1 MIDLLEQ
8 LFPNSKYREVY
19 LKNDPRAQKLG
30 TSHKAPMNNRIL
42 TYDEIKGTKNRI
54 GWIVPE
60 GYTVIDI
67 DNKPVSK
74 KVQKLLMGEGIDT
87 VIFETEHGCHFIFK
101 SIPGIFQ
108 TQGSFCRLGFKLD
121 TRSNASGYIVI
132 PYNDPDRRVITTAN
146 YIPDLPQY
154 LLPEKIDFPDMSLV
168 VEGERNGKLF
178 EFMTKLKYLK
188 NIDLDQIKQCVRLC
202 NQYILDKPLPEK
214 ELERTVLSDKNL
226 ERGVDVTKISSNTI
240 AIELLKE
247 LKVVTTNQGMYMY
260 NGKYYEYCDDYQLA
274 RYIHARYAEF
284 GETKRNEVIEFIK
297 LKTYIQQND
306 INSDWR
312 KITVR
317 NGILNLITGE
327 LTDFD
332 PQNITTRYV
341 DVEFI
346 PSCHPSERIDN
357 FINGLSGYT
366 PGIPD
371 EDQTIAVEKRNKLYE
386 FIGYCLVSRNK
397 FQKVFF
403 LLGPGATGKSTF
415 LELVRKLLGPN
426 NCSAL
431 SMQDL
436 ESTFMPAQLKDKMVN
451 IGDDISMNTLL
462 DGAVIKILCGTLPIM
477 VQQKYEKPYELVNE
491 AKFIFSCNKMPM
503 FKDHSDGLYRRLEII
518 EITNRVPPDKRNSNL
533 IEQFTHE
540 DLQYLLW
547 RSFVAINSAL
557 VNDKLIDTVCCQEA
571 LEKFRTQSSTLL
583 SFVKGG
589 ESINYGKTAIQ
600 LDTKQ
605 SFIGASIAKKYR
617 EYALWCQD
625 YGRSK
630 QSLEN
635 FVENVCS
642 EFGLIISKGKFYDDP
657 DKSDSPT
664 LGKP

>member
-1 MIDLLEQ
+1 MIDLIEQ
-8 LFPNSKYREVY
+8 LFPNSKYREVF

-30 TSHKAPMNNRIL
+30 TSHKAPINNKVL
-42 TYDEIKGTKNRI
+42 SYLEIKDTPNRI

-67 DNKPVSK
+67 DDKQIAH

-87 VIFETEHGCHFIFK
+87 IIFETEHGCHFVFR
-101 SIPGIFQ
+101 SIPGVFQ

-121 TRSNASGYIVI
+121 TRSNASGYIVL
-132 PYNDPDRRVITTAN
+132 PYNDPDRRVITTTN

-154 LLPEKIDFPDMSLV
+154 LLPERIDFPDMNKV

-188 NIDLDQIKQCVRLC
+188 NITIDQIKQCVILC
-202 NQYILDKPLPEK
+202 NRYILDKPLTDK
-214 ELERTVLSDKNL
+214 ELEKTVLSDKNL
-226 ERGVDVTKISSNTI
+226 ERGADVTKISPNTI

-247 LKVVTTNQGMYMY
+247 LKLVTTNQGMYMY
-260 NGKYYEYCDDYQLA
+260 NGKYYEPCDDYQLA

-297 LKTYIQQND
+297 LKTYVQQDD

-317 NGILNLITGE
+317 NGVLNLMTGE
-327 LTDFD
+327 LSDFD
-332 PQNITTRYV
+332 SNYITTRYV

-346 PSCHPSERIDN
+346 PSCATSERIEN

-366 PGIPD
+366 VGIPD
-371 EDQTIAVEKRNKLYE
+371 SEQQSAAEKKNKLYE

-397 FQKVFF
+397 FQKIFF

-415 LELVRKLLGPN
+415 LELVRKLFGPH
-426 NCSAL
+426 NCAAL

-436 ESTFMPAQLKDKMVN
+436 EATFMPAQLKDKMVN

-462 DGAVIKILCGTLPIM
+462 DGAIIKILCGTLPIM
-477 VQQKYEKPYELVNE
+477 VQQKYEKPYEMVNE

-503 FKDHSDGLYRRLEII
+503 FKDHSDGLYRRLEIL
-518 EITNRVPPDKRNSNL
+518 EITNRVAPDKRDSNL
-533 IEQFTHE
+533 IERFTHE

-557 VNDKLIDTVCCQEA
+557 INDKLIDTICCQEA

-583 SFVKGG
+583 SFIKGG
-589 ESINYGKTAIQ
+589 EAVNYSKTSEE
-600 LDTKQ
+600 LEVKKG
-605 SFIGASIAKKYR
+605 FIGASIARKYHD
-617 EYALWCQD
+617 YVVWCQE
-625 YGRSK
+625 YGKSR

-635 FVENVCS
+635 FVDNICS
-642 EFGLIISKGKFYDDP
+642 EFNLAISKGKFIEP
-657 DKSDSPT
+657 QKS
-664 LGKP
+664 

>member
-1 MIDLLEQ
+1 MIDLIEQ
-8 LFPNSKYREVY
+8 LFPNSKYREVF

-30 TSHKAPMNNRIL
+30 TSHKAPINNKVL
-42 TYDEIKGTKNRI
+42 SYLEIKDTSNRI

-67 DNKPVSK
+67 DDKQIAH

-87 VIFETEHGCHFIFK
+87 IIFETEHGCHFVFR
-101 SIPGIFQ
+101 SIPGVFQ

-121 TRSNASGYIVI
+121 TRSNASGYIVL
-132 PYNDPDRRVITTAN
+132 PYNDPDRRVITTTN

-154 LLPEKIDFPDMSLV
+154 LLPERIDFPDMNKV

-188 NIDLDQIKQCVRLC
+188 NITIDQIKQCVILC
-202 NQYILDKPLPEK
+202 NRYILDKPLTDK
-214 ELERTVLSDKNL
+214 ELEKTVLSDKNL
-226 ERGVDVTKISSNTI
+226 ERGADVTKISPNTI

-247 LKVVTTNQGMYMY
+247 LKLVTTNQGMYMY
-260 NGKYYEYCDDYQLA
+260 NGKYYEPCDDYQLA

-297 LKTYIQQND
+297 LKTYVQQDD

-317 NGILNLITGE
+317 NGVLNLMTGE
-327 LTDFD
+327 LSDFD
-332 PQNITTRYV
+332 SDYITTRYV

-346 PSCHPSERIDN
+346 PSCANSERIEN

-366 PGIPD
+366 VGIPD
-371 EDQTIAVEKRNKLYE
+371 SEQQSAAEKKNKLYE

-397 FQKVFF
+397 FQKIFF

-415 LELVRKLLGPN
+415 LELVRKLFGPH
-426 NCSAL
+426 NCAAL

-436 ESTFMPAQLKDKMVN
+436 EATFMPAQLKDKMVN

-477 VQQKYEKPYELVNE
+477 VQQKYEKPYEMVNE

-503 FKDHSDGLYRRLEII
+503 FKDHSDGLYRRLEIL
-518 EITNRVPPDKRNSNL
+518 EITNRVAPDKRDSNL
-533 IEQFTHE
+533 IERFTHE

-557 VNDKLIDTVCCQEA
+557 INDKLIDTICCQEA

-583 SFVKGG
+583 SFIKGG
-589 ESINYGKTAIQ
+589 EAVNYSKTSEE
-600 LDTKQ
+600 LEVKKG
-605 SFIGASIAKKYR
+605 FIGASIARKYHD
-617 EYALWCQD
+617 YVVWCQE
-625 YGRSK
+625 YGKSR

-635 FVENVCS
+635 FVDNICS
-642 EFGLIISKGKFYDDP
+642 EFNLAISKGKFIEP
-657 DKSDSPT
+657 QKS
-664 LGKP
+664 

>member
-1 MIDLLEQ
+1 
-8 LFPNSKYREVY
+8 
-19 LKNDPRAQKLG
+19 
-30 TSHKAPMNNRIL
+30 
-42 TYDEIKGTKNRI
+42 
-54 GWIVPE
+54 
-60 GYTVIDI
+60 
-67 DNKPVSK
+67 
-74 KVQKLLMGEGIDT
+74 
-87 VIFETEHGCHFIFK
+87 
-101 SIPGIFQ
+101 
-108 TQGSFCRLGFKLD
+108 
-121 TRSNASGYIVI
+121 
-132 PYNDPDRRVITTAN
+132 
-146 YIPDLPQY
+146 
-154 LLPEKIDFPDMSLV
+154 
-168 VEGERNGKLF
+168 
-178 EFMTKLKYLK
+178 
-188 NIDLDQIKQCVRLC
+188 
-202 NQYILDKPLPEK
+202 
-214 ELERTVLSDKNL
+214 
-226 ERGVDVTKISSNTI
+226 
-240 AIELLKE
+240 
-247 LKVVTTNQGMYMY
+247 
-260 NGKYYEYCDDYQLA
+260 
-274 RYIHARYAEF
+274 
-284 GETKRNEVIEFIK
+284 
-297 LKTYIQQND
+297 
-306 INSDWR
+306 
-312 KITVR
+312 
-317 NGILNLITGE
+317 
-327 LTDFD
+327 
-332 PQNITTRYV
+332 
-341 DVEFI
+341 
-346 PSCHPSERIDN
+346 
-357 FINGLSGYT
+357 
-366 PGIPD
+366 
-371 EDQTIAVEKRNKLYE
+371 
-386 FIGYCLVSRNK
+386 
-397 FQKVFF
+397 
-403 LLGPGATGKSTF
+403 
-415 LELVRKLLGPN
+415 
-426 NCSAL
+426 
-431 SMQDL
+431 MQDL